1 MKKILITI
9 TTIIFMINGITSP
22 RVLADDIDEEYEEI
36 GEEDLKETVETAS
49 NSGELQINSRNVAV
63 FDRTSK
69 QVIYG
74 KNENKKTAMASTTK
88 IITSIVV
95 LENANLK
102 DEIEISASAA
112 GIGGS
117 RLGLK
122 KGDKISVLNLLYGL
136 MLRSG
141 NDAAYALAEYVGG
154 SKEGFAELMNK
165 KAEELN
171 LKNTHFVTPHGLDDP
186 EHYTTAT
193 ELAILTDYA
202 LENKTFVEIV
212 NTKTCTIYINGNPR
226 TINNTNELLG
236 NLYGVNGVKTGFTN
250 NAGRCL
256 VTSVNRDNWNII
268 TVVLGADTK
277 KIRTTDS
284 INLIEYTYKN
294 YSRVN
299 IEEMLNKEFNNW
311 KNINQKM
318 ISINK
323 CKNSNLELEL
333 EFNGTKIR
341 AIKNTQIDNIEF
353 EINVLSRLEAPVE
366 KGRVIGNIIIKNG
379 DEVLDI
385 AEVKNKYEVEKKGVE
400 DYLKIFLN
408 ELVNGDIIKENWPSI

>member
-36 GEEDLKETVETAS
+36 GEDDLKETVETAS
-49 NSGELQINSRNVAV
+49 NSSELQISARNVAV

-88 IITSIVV
+88 IMTSIIV

-102 DEIEISASAA
+102 DEIEISAKAA

-193 ELAILTDYA
+193 ELAMLTDYA
-202 LENKTFVEIV
+202 LENKTFAEIV

-385 AEVKNKYEVEKKGVE
+385 AEVKNKYEIEKKGVE